1 MSIITAACLIVIVL
15 VAVGLIKVAGLLRM
29 SQAEI
34 DADAQRLRE
43 QGNSFIKE
51 R

>member
-1 MSIITAACLIVIVL
+1 MSITTAACLIVIVL
-15 VAVGLIKVAGLLRM
+15 VAVGLIKLAGLLRM

-34 DADAQRLRE
+34 DADKQRLRE
-43 QGNSFIKE
+43 KGNTFIQK